1 MYTYKYGS
9 CRGKKI
15 WIDAHCKIDAGSWI
29 NIVLELNPIEDIN
42 KINYIVKQSQYKKD
56 EFIDSLGTEEDKRI
70 IEESIKFAEDE
81 GYIDKI
87 INRYNNKSKKV

>member
-1 MYTYKYGS
+1 MYTFQYGS

-15 WIDAHCKIDAGSWI
+15 WINAHKKIDNNSWY
-29 NIVLELNPIEDIN
+29 NIVIELNPIEDIN